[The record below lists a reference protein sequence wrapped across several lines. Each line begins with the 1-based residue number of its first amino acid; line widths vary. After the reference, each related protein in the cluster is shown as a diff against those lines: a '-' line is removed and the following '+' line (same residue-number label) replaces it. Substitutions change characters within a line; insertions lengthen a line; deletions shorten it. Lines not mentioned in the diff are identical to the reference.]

1 MRQHLALGTMVYV
14 MVTLVQIPAVIVG
27 LHALTGF
34 WWFACVLIGGLF
46 GSVPILGSLLGIEG
60 AVNSWGWSVG
70 ASFLL
75 FVGMP
80 LLFLALGLALGAAKM
95 RSGRGSFPGVDSL

>member
-1 MRQHLALGTMVYV
+1 MRQHLALGTLVYF

-60 AVNSWGWSVG
+60 AVIGWGWSVG
-70 ASFLL
+70 ASSLL
-75 FVGMP
+75 FVGIP
-80 LLFLALGLALGAAKM
+80 LLFLAVGLALGAARM
-95 RSGRGSFPGVDSL
+95 RSGRRQPPVLS